1 MSSRRAEPSGSAR
14 HRPHERCGR
23 ASTSLALVS
32 ALTLALAAC
41 GGGGGGSGDTSG
53 EDPPDPPSVVDVR
66 TLLRIPAHM
75 ELPAIPEFNPITRA
89 KIDLGRKLFHDT
101 RLSANQTQS
110 CATCHDQ
117 ARAFSDGN
125 KTPTG
130 STGDVLERN
139 SMGLA
144 NVAYLSTLT
153 WASSSLRTLEDQI
166 EIPILSDDPIELGLT
181 DGVRDEVLARFDTDP
196 EYAAMFAD
204 AFPESTGP
212 VTVNK
217 VIFALASFC
226 RSLISGGSPYDRFLA
241 GDDTALTEQ
250 QKRGFS
256 LFNGEK
262 FECFHCHTGTLLTTA
277 YRDENTDPNDIRAPF
292 FNNGL
297 YNVDGSGGYPPYD
310 QGLYDLTLDPDD
322 RGLFRPASL
331 RNVALTAP
339 YMHDGSIATLRDVL
353 RHYAAGGRNITSG
366 PFAGDGRLSPLKS
379 GLVRGFKASDE
390 EIDAVLAFLGSLS
403 DPEFLTD
410 PAFAPPDP

>member
-1 MSSRRAEPSGSAR
+1 MSSRHAEPRGPVRSGS
-14 HRPHERCGR
+14 HVRPLGA
-23 ASTSLALVS
+23 ASLVLAF
-32 ALTLALAAC
+32 ALTFAAC
-41 GGGGGGSGDTSG
+41 GGGGGGGNTSG
-53 EDPPDPPSVVDVR
+53 ENPPDPPSVADVR
-66 TLLRIPAHM
+66 ALLRIPAHM

-101 RLSANQTQS
+101 RLSANRTQS
-110 CATCHDQ
+110 CASCHDQ
-117 ARAFSDGN
+117 SLAFSDG
-125 KTPTG
+125 KRTPTG
-130 STGDVLERN
+130 STGDVLKRN

-153 WASSSLRTLEDQI
+153 WANNALRTLEDQI
-166 EIPILSDDPIELGLT
+166 EIPILSDDPVELGLT
-181 DGVRDEVLARFDTDP
+181 DGVRDEVLARFDADP
-196 EYAAMFAD
+196 EYAAMFAE
-204 AFPESTGP
+204 AFPESAGP
-212 VTVNK
+212 TTVNK

-250 QKRGFS
+250 QKRGFT

-262 FECFHCHTGTLLTTA
+262 FECFHCHTGVLLTTA
-277 YRDENTDPNDIRAPF
+277 YRDENTSPEDVRAPF

-297 YNVDGSGGYPPYD
+297 YNVDGTGGYPPHD
-310 QGLYDLTLDPDD
+310 QGLHDLTLDPDD

-353 RHYAAGGRNITSG
+353 RHYAAGGRNVTSG

-379 GLVRGFKASDE
+379 GLVRGFRASDE
-390 EIDAVLAFLGSLS
+390 EIDAVLAFLESLT
-403 DPEFLTD
+403 DPDFLTD
-410 PAFAPPDP
+410 PAFAEPRP